1 MAELFIVPRQPVDQA
16 TEPEEIEEEDFRVSG
31 EVKQDLE
38 TALRAIAF
46 LLDFIDSVGGAEG
59 LRCCANDIRKFEV
72 PR

>member
-1 MAELFIVPRQPVDQA
+1 MAELFIVPRQPVEQSS
-16 TEPEEIEEEDFRVSG
+16 EPEEIEEEDFRVSG
-31 EVKQDLE
+31 EVKTDLE

>member
-1 MAELFIVPRQPVDQA
+1 MAELFIVPRQPVEQTA
-16 TEPEEIEEEDFRVSG
+16 EPGEIEEEDFRVSG

-46 LLDFIDSVGGAEG
+46 LFDFVDSVGGADG
-59 LRCCANDIRKFEV
+59 LRACADDIRKFEM